1 MQILTIDDFSGKTGT
16 VYDVLVN
23 GEAFPMTLAASQPLP
38 DSGREGGCFRL
49 EFRGPMDPVL
59 PQAIYPFRGQ
69 GGEPVEIFIVPIAR
83 DPDGTR
89 YEAIFF

>member
-1 MQILTIDDFSGKTGT
+1 MQLLTIDDFSGKTGT
-16 VYDVLVN
+16 PYDVLVN
-23 GEAFPMTLAASQPLP
+23 GGAFPLTLAEVQPLP

-59 PQAIYPFRGQ
+59 PQAVYPFRSDGVT
-69 GGEPVEIFIVPIAR
+69 VEIFVVPIAR
-83 DPDGTR
+83 DQGGVR